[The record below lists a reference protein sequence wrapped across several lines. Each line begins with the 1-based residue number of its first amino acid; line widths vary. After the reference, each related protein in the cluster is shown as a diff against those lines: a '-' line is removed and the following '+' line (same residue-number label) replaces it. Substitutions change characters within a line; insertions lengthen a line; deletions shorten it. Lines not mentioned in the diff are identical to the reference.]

1 MGCSRGVSA
10 PEAPRE
16 ATPLELSTAI
26 AVRIFGLSQQGQ
38 PICRKLGT
46 REARSYD
53 GRMRSISALT
63 LASALL
69 FVPRLAAAQAESGA
83 GGSEATGLGVGIQ
96 AMQGTASVPV
106 ALGPGVTEEFSLGV
120 AGPAVTYQTPQFHI
134 DGILNFYAPDGF
146 TTIGAGGRFFYELHS
161 TQASDL
167 SIGGGLGFYHIS
179 VDSPGDDYSETLLQF
194 EVGAKIRA
202 FLAPSVALNASVG
215 LGLISGDFDHNSF
228 TGQILGG
235 IGLTYFFF

>member
-1 MGCSRGVSA
+1 
-10 PEAPRE
+10 
-16 ATPLELSTAI
+16 
-26 AVRIFGLSQQGQ
+26 
-38 PICRKLGT
+38 
-46 REARSYD
+46 
-53 GRMRSISALT
+53 MRSISALT

-69 FVPRLAAAQAESGA
+69 LVPSLAAAQAESGA

-96 AMQGTASVPV
+96 AMQGTASVEVPV
-106 ALGPGVTEEFSLGV
+106 GIGVTQEFSLGV

-134 DGILNFYAPDGF
+134 DGILNFASRDD
-146 TTIGAGGRFFYELHS
+146 TTTVGLGGRFFYELHS

-167 SIGGGLGFYHIS
+167 SIGGGLGFFNINI
-179 VDSPGDDYSETLLQF
+179 DNGDGDDYSETLIQF

-202 FLAPSVALNASVG
+202 FLAPSVCVNGSVG
-215 LGLISGDFDHNSF
+215 LGLISGDFDHNAF